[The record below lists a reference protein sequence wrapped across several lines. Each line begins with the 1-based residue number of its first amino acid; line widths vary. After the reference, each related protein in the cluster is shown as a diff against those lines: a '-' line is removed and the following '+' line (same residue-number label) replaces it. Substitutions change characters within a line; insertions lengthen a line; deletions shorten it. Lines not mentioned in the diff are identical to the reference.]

1 MYFTK
6 DELNH
11 QGTRHNEPLYI
22 IIKCKDYMI
31 NKVSINNGLALN
43 VLPSHVLDRLLADAS
58 HIWSDTMMAKVYN
71 DSSV

>member
-1 MYFTK
+1 
-6 DELNH
+6 
-11 QGTRHNEPLYI
+11 
-22 IIKCKDYMI
+22 MI

-58 HIWSDTMMAKVYN
+58 HIRSDTMMAKVYN